1 MQYVVVK
8 FIVISQRL
16 TPRARNDR
24 LRTVPLPQGSCQAY
38 SRLNYQNKCN
48 DRTKI
53 NEEKMIDINI
63 HLCYNNIVSCKFEIY
78 IIQVSYESQNIL
90 GWTASVGY

>member
-1 MQYVVVK
+1 
-8 FIVISQRL
+8 
-16 TPRARNDR
+16 
-24 LRTVPLPQGSCQAY
+24 
-38 SRLNYQNKCN
+38 
-48 DRTKI
+48 
-53 NEEKMIDINI
+53 MIDINI